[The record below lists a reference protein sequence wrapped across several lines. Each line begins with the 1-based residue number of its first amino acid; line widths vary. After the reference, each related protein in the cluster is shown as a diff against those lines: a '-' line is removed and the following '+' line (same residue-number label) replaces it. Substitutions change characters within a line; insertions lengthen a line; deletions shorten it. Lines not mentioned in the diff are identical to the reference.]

1 MWVDSDHAGNRLT
14 RRSRTG
20 VIIFVNKAPI
30 MWYSKG
36 QNTVESS
43 TFGSKFVAMRQA
55 VDMNDSIRYKLRMF
69 GIPITGATNV
79 FADNM
84 SVITNSTVPS
94 STISKKHNAI
104 CYHRVRESV
113 AAGVIRIAW
122 VHSSKNLADLLTKPL
137 PAPTRHSYL
146 DEFILILASCHSG
159 AIVTS

>member
-1 MWVDSDHAGNRLT
+1 MWVDSNHAGNRLT

-30 MWYSKG
+30 LWYSKG

-43 TFGSKFVAMRQA
+43 TFGSEFVAMRQT

-94 STISKKHNAI
+94 STISKSTTLYATTGLENQLQQVVFVLHG
-104 CYHRVRESV
+104 YTVL
-113 AAGVIRIAW
+113 RI
-122 VHSSKNLADLLTKPL
+122 
-137 PAPTRHSYL
+137 
-146 DEFILILASCHSG
+146 
-159 AIVTS
+159 

>member
-1 MWVDSDHAGNRLT
+1 MWVDSDHAGNRLI

-30 MWYSKG
+30 LWYSKG

-43 TFGSKFVAMRQA
+43 TFGSEFVAMRQA

-69 GIPITGATNV
+69 GISITGATNV

-94 STISKKHNAI
+94 STISKKHFTI

-113 AAGVIRIAW
+113 AAGVIHIAW

-137 PAPTRHSYL
+137 PAPTRHFL
-146 DEFILILASCHSG
+146 LGQILY
-159 AIVTS
+159 